1 MNSYMVNDEDDM
13 RGIEDRVLQME
24 PKQQRD
30 LIKTLYKLERTV
42 RPSST
47 AGASRKAK
55 HNRTRVS
62 VTIIKPYMY
71 ITS

>member
-1 MNSYMVNDEDDM
+1 MNSYMVSDEDDM
-13 RGIEDRVLQME
+13 RGIEGRVLQME

-47 AGASRKAK
+47 AEATRKAK
-55 HNRTRVS
+55 HNRTKV
-62 VTIIKPYMY
+62 
-71 ITS
+71 